1 MGAPDGDHVGRHS
14 ARNLLRMP
22 RRSRE
27 YRTPRDW
34 LAEGEWPDGTFLED
48 APTAVA
54 YAVEIARR
62 LDDSLQGRSKAEL
75 ARQAGIER
83 TTLYDVLS
91 GRTWPDAVTLAKLEE
106 ALKARLWPDQPVP
119 PLNG

>member
-1 MGAPDGDHVGRHS
+1 
-14 ARNLLRMP
+14 MP
-22 RRSRE
+22 RRSSR

-34 LAEGEWPDGTFLED
+34 LADGEWPDGAFVED

-62 LDDSLQGRSKAEL
+62 LEDNLQGRSKAEL

-119 PLNG
+119 PLRG

>member
-1 MGAPDGDHVGRHS
+1 
-14 ARNLLRMP
+14 MP
-22 RRSRE
+22 RRSQE

-34 LAEGEWPDGTFLED
+34 LAEGDWPEGTFTAD

-62 LDDSLQGRSKAEL
+62 LGCSLEGQTKTSL
-75 ARQAGIER
+75 ARQAGLER
-83 TTLYDVLS
+83 TTIYDLLA

-106 ALKARLWPDQPVP
+106 ALETRLWPDHPVP
-119 PLNG
+119 PLRS